1 MNLAAADL
9 RHLPL
14 FRSLSEEQLAS
25 LLGALAP
32 RRVAKGHVLFKAG
45 ETPTMFQILAE
56 GEVELVEANE
66 PRIRLR
72 PFAPIGEL
80 GALTGLP
87 RNATATATAAVTLF
101 EVQTDALMKVF
112 ARSSD
117 LAFGF
122 YRSLL
127 EVVSDKV
134 RRDKLRMDDM
144 RGNIIRTQ
152 KAMKE
157 LREVVLSAEE
167 TPVSQPIC
175 DKLDDLIEHN
185 RRAHYRVT
193 PLDAHP
199 ATLRVERGIPKPATG
214 AVVELSE
221 GYLKVAPL
229 PKLEVGAEIVG
240 VLSLPRGEIP
250 VSGRVDRRGGDGL
263 LVKLDL
269 LIPAYAAELNR
280 YITELQMLDFVV

>member
-1 MNLAAADL
+1 MTLAAADL

-14 FRSLSEEQLAS
+14 FRSLTDEQLSS

-32 RRVAKGHVLFKAG
+32 RRVARGDVLFKAG
-45 ETPTMFQILAE
+45 ETPSVFQILAE

-66 PRIRLR
+66 PKILLR

-80 GALTGLP
+80 GTLTGLP
-87 RNATATATAAVTLF
+87 RNATATALGAVTVY
-101 EVQTDALMKVF
+101 EVKTDALMKVF

-157 LREVVLSAEE
+157 LRDLVLAAEE

-199 ATLRVERGIPKPATG
+199 ASLRIERGTPKPVKG
-214 AVVELSE
+214 AVLELSE
-221 GYLKVAPL
+221 GYLKVQPM
-229 PKLEVGAEIVG
+229 PKLEAGAEIVG
-240 VLSLPRGEIP
+240 VLALPRGEIP
-250 VSGRVDRRGGDGL
+250 VSGRVERRGTDGAL
-263 LVKLDL
+263 LKLDQ
-269 LIPAYAAELNR
+269 LIPEYAAELNR